1 MNALEKLEDTV
12 VYETSPRITI
22 LQERSLREN
31 DFDMKEIKDID
42 RAEYQRQKD
51 DEAIKVQI
59 DHMKTMEMLNKALED
74 NSNFLVKMNS
84 LASEYPG
91 NNIGTLFDFEQA
103 FNSKFE
109 QYQENS
115 LQNMNKI
122 LKNEMK

>member
-22 LQERSLREN
+22 LQERSLREK
-31 DFDMKEIKDID
+31 DFDMKESRDID
-42 RAEYQRQKD
+42 SAEFQRQKD

-74 NSNFLVKMNS
+74 NSNFLTKMNS

-91 NNIGTLFDFEQA
+91 NNTGTLFDFEQA

-115 LQNMNKI
+115 LKSMNKI
-122 LKNEMK
+122 LKDEMK